1 MSQDKFFTDKAPQ
14 INVTECQ
21 GDLVIRSWSESAVLC
36 KGDGYELNQGETS
49 LSISCPGSLKLMVPE
64 GSGLTIT
71 QVSGDLVIKYVN
83 GRISIHEAHR
93 DVVLVGTGNLKIGT
107 IHNDLSA
114 KNIDGSISTETIHG
128 DSVFRNV
135 QELNLGTIH
144 GDVSVRNASGSVTLN
159 EATGDISLRTV
170 NGDVTVHSGQRD
182 INLRNLGGKTT
193 VTNIQGDIRLYGSLN
208 ADNHAFQTE
217 RDIIVRW
224 PIDAPINLAADAPII
239 KNRLTLKDEK
249 TTDTSLTGRIGDGE
263 TNVSLTA
270 NGRIIIKEAHV
281 VDSRW
286 ENEVADD
293 IDFDFSVDLEGLGAQ
308 ISSQILDKFSKV
320 ASDLDQRF
328 GPEFT
333 QRISERVSQEAERAA
348 AKAERAAERAAANAE
363 RAAEQAR
370 QRAERHMRR
379 SPGRPPA
386 APNPPTP
393 PRPKATSEEQLKILK
408 MVEQGIITP
417 AEAATLLEA
426 LGN

>member
-1 MSQDKFFTDKAPQ
+1 MSQEKIFTDKTPQ

-21 GDLVIRSWSESAVLC
+21 GDLVIRSWSEGAVLC
-36 KGDGYELNQGETS
+36 KGDNYELSQDETA
-49 LSISCPGSLKLMVPE
+49 ITVSCPGDLKLMVPE
-64 GSGLTIT
+64 GSGLTIS

-93 DVVLVGTGNLKIGT
+93 DVVLVGTANLKIGT

-128 DSVFRNV
+128 DCVFRNV

-144 GDVSVRNASGSVTLN
+144 GDVSVRNASGAVTLN

-170 NGDVTVHSGQRD
+170 NGDVTVNSGQRD
-182 INLRNLGGKTT
+182 INLRNLGGQTT
-193 VTNIQGDIRLYGSLN
+193 VNNIQGDIRLYGSLTAN
-208 ADNHAFQTE
+208 SHTFQCE
-217 RDIIVRW
+217 RDIVVRW
-224 PIDAPINLAADAPII
+224 PMNAPINLVANAPVI
-239 KNRLTLKDEK
+239 KNRLSLEVEK
-249 TTDTSLTGRIGDGE
+249 ATDTLLTGKIGDGE
-263 TNVSLTA
+263 THVSLTA
-270 NGRIIIKEAHV
+270 NGRIILKESQV
-281 VDSRW
+281 VDPRW
-286 ENEVADD
+286 ENEAADN

-320 ASDLDQRF
+320 ATELDQRF

-333 QRISERVSQEAERAA
+333 QNISERVTREAERAA
-348 AKAERAAERAAANAE
+348 AKAERAAERAAAKAE

-370 QRAERHMRR
+370 RRAERHVRR

-386 APNPPTP
+386 APKPPTP
-393 PRPKATSEEQLKILK
+393 SKPKATSEEQLKILK